1 MTLFRF
7 IPAAALALAAVAAP
21 AHAAEVKKYD
31 RAAFEAAKAAG
42 KPVLVDVKAWWCP
55 ICASQNGTIKRAVTG
70 NPAYAQL
77 VIFELDYD
85 KQKAD
90 WQALGVHKQGTLIG
104 YTGSREVG
112 RIEFKTDKAQINGL
126 LQTVVQ

>member
-42 KPVLVDVKAWWCP
+42 KPVLVDVKAIWCP
-55 ICASQNGTIKRAVTG
+55 ICASQNGTIKRAITG

-104 YTGSREVG
+104 YKGNQEVG
-112 RIEFKTDKAQINGL
+112 RLEFKTDKAQINGL
-126 LQTVVQ
+126 LQSVVK

>member
-104 YTGSREVG
+104 YKGNQEVG

-126 LQTVVQ
+126 LQSVVK